1 MLSGLI
7 RRHRPFPALAL
18 VALVAVVATGG
29 EAGPRSEAAS
39 QPRREAG
46 WS

>member
-7 RRHRPFPALAL
+7 RRRRPTPVPVL
-18 VALVAVVATGG
+18 VTVVATGG
-29 EAGPRSEAAS
+29 EAGPRSEEAAR
-39 QPRREAG
+39 PMLDLG